1 MMRKPFVFVNAAMS
15 VDGKISTVERK
26 QVRISNDADLRRV
39 DGLRA
44 GVDAVLVGMTTVV
57 GDDPKLTVKSEKLRK
72 KRINDGRPENPMK
85 VTVGKVDSIDI
96 DSDFLDYGDAEV
108 VIFTT
113 EKSDPQKISE
123 LRKKA
128 RIFIAGKK
136 RVDLG
141 YMMGTLREMGVERV
155 MVEGGATINYEL
167 IREGLVDEIYV
178 AIAPIIFGGNS
189 APTLMDGN
197 GFTEK
202 DAVRLELIGNE
213 KLGDLIILKYRIID

>member
-1 MMRKPFVFVNAAMS
+1 KPFVFINAAMS

-72 KRINDGRPENPMK
+72 KRINEGKPENPMK
-85 VTVGKVDSIDI
+85 VTVGKTDNMKI

-123 LRKKA
+123 LREKA
-128 RIFIAGKK
+128 RIFVGGRE
-136 RVDLG
+136 RVDLR
-141 YMMGTLREMGVERV
+141 YVMRTLREMGVERV

-178 AIAPIIFGGNS
+178 AIAPIIFGGSS

-197 GFTEK
+197 GFTGK

-213 KLGDLIILKYRIID
+213 KLGDLMIMKYRVID

>member
-1 MMRKPFVFVNAAMS
+1 MMEKPFVFINAAMS
-15 VDGKISTVERK
+15 VDGKISTVERR

-72 KRINDGRPENPMK
+72 ERIRQGKPKNPMK
-85 VTVGKVDSIDI
+85 VTVGKIDNMKI

-113 EKSDPQKISE
+113 ERSDPQKIDE
-123 LRKKA
+123 LKEKA

-136 RVDLG
+136 RVDLR
-141 YMMGTLREMGVERV
+141 YVMRTLREMGVERV
-155 MVEGGATINYEL
+155 MVEGGGMMNYEL
-167 IREGLVDEIYV
+167 IKERLVDEIYV
-178 AIAPIIFGGNS
+178 AIAPKIFGGDS
-189 APTLMDGN
+189 APTLVDGG
-197 GFTEK
+197 GFRE
-202 DAVRLELIGNE
+202 DGAVGLEFTDIE
-213 KLGDLIILKYRIID
+213 KLGDVVILRYRFS

>member
-1 MMRKPFVFVNAAMS
+1 MMEKPFVFINAAMS
-15 VDGKISTVERK
+15 VDGKISTVERR

-72 KRINDGRPENPMK
+72 ERIRQGKPKNPMK
-85 VTVGKVDSIDI
+85 VTVGKIDNMKI

-113 EKSDPQKISE
+113 ERSDPQKIDE
-123 LRKKA
+123 LKEKA

-136 RVDLG
+136 RVDLR
-141 YMMGTLREMGVERV
+141 YVMRTLREMGVERV
-155 MVEGGATINYEL
+155 MVEGGGTINYEL
-167 IREGLVDEIYV
+167 IKERLVDEIYV
-178 AIAPIIFGGNS
+178 AIAPKIFGGDS
-189 APTLMDGN
+189 APTLVDGG
-197 GFTEK
+197 GFRE
-202 DAVRLELIGNE
+202 DGAVGLEFTDIE
-213 KLGDLIILKYRIID
+213 KLGDVVILRYRFS